1 MCQSENY
8 RTLPCI
14 AFLVVGSLI
23 SISCSHARIDQ
34 TTFIASW
41 SGGTV
46 SSDEYQSWL
55 GFRHTTPDEAET
67 IATCEDLLLVKVLA
81 AETEDLGVD
90 NATAQQIEDAIDA
103 LLIKRLRRHMGSQ
116 ITIPDEEIEAAS
128 LKFPKAFQKPQK
140 LRLRNLFLSY
150 PPGASEAEKEAVQ
163 NHMTELR
170 RRLEEGMDFGVLAE
184 QESHSQTRFN
194 KGLMGNVTPGQ
205 LPEPINTIAMSL
217 TAGEVSTVIESPDGL
232 TILKCDRIIEARV
245 PSPDEIRDGL
255 TKNLRRIEEKRRWK
269 ALTLELGG
277 GNASGPAFKKA
288 AAEQA
293 RDLGLDRNPET
304 VAAIKWTRRQYLATE
319 ALRRR
324 VEATMT
330 MPTETDVRQYFD
342 SNRGS
347 FTKPEVF
354 ELSVIRLD
362 HSDTDRSAV
371 HRKAAELSHNLRND
385 RRDFAE
391 AARTSSDDAS
401 ASMGGRLASMTR
413 RQMAGRGPE
422 FMKTVM
428 GLRAGEISREFTA
441 NGSQWI
447 VRLDDRQPAR
457 GATFEEA
464 SDQAREKLGQ
474 DRVAALQE
482 TIENDIRASLDVVL
496 TH

>member
-23 SISCSHARIDQ
+23 SISCSHARIDE
-34 TTFIASW
+34 TTVIATW

-46 SSDEYQSWL
+46 SSEEYESWL
-55 GFRHTTPDEAET
+55 DFRHTTPDEAEMKT
-67 IATCEDLLLVKVLA
+67 TCDALLLVKVLA
-81 AETEDLGVD
+81 SETDALGVD
-90 NATAQQIEDAIDA
+90 TATAKQIEDATDA
-103 LLIKRLRRHMGSQ
+103 ILVKRLRRNMGSE
-116 ITIPDEEIEAAS
+116 ITIPDEEIEAAVR
-128 LKFPKAFQKPQK
+128 KFPNAFHKPQK

-163 NHMTELR
+163 KHMTELR
-170 RRLEEGMDFGVLAE
+170 RRLEEGMDFGMLAE
-184 QESHSQTRFN
+184 QESHSQTRFS
-194 KGLMGNVTPGQ
+194 KGLIGNVAPGQ

-217 TAGEVSTVIESPDGL
+217 TPGEVSKVIESPDGL
-232 TILKCDRIIEARV
+232 TILKCDRLIEARV
-245 PSPDEIRDGL
+245 PSPDEIRNGL
-255 TKNLRRIEEKRRWK
+255 AKNLRRIEEKRRWQ

-277 GNASGPAFKKA
+277 GDASGPAFKKA

-304 VAAIKWTRRQYLATE
+304 VTAIIWTRRQYLATE
-319 ALRRR
+319 AIRRR

-330 MPTETDVRQYFD
+330 IPTQTEVRQYFD
-342 SNRGS
+342 SNRDL
-347 FTKPEVF
+347 FTRPETF

-362 HSDTDRSAV
+362 YGDGDRSAV
-371 HRKAAELSHNLRND
+371 HRKAADLSHNLRNG

-391 AARTSSDDAS
+391 AARTNSDDAS
-401 ASMGGRLASMTR
+401 ASIDGRLASMTR

-422 FMKTVM
+422 FMKTVS
-428 GLRAGEISREFTA
+428 GLDKGHISREFTA

-457 GATFEEA
+457 PATFEEA
-464 SDQAREKLGQ
+464 SNQAREKLGQ

-496 TH
+496 TQ